1 MTWLEIF
8 RMLPLVNF
16 PVAVN
21 CWSVNLAIFAVV
33 GVNVKDVSDAGEMV
47 STVEALWEP
56 SEAEICAVP

>member
-1 MTWLEIF
+1 
-8 RMLPLVNF
+8 MLRLVNF

-56 SEAEICAVP
+56 SEAEICVVP